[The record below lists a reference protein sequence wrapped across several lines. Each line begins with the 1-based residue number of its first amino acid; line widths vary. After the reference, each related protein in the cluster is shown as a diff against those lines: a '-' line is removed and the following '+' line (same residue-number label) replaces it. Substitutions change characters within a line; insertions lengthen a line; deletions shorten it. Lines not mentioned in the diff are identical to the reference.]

1 MLVASQ
7 IICETFSMSQGRK
20 PNSTLNTQHST
31 FNIQHST
38 LNIKIL
44 EITDIKRT
52 RNGKRIVQFSL

>member
-31 FNIQHST
+31 